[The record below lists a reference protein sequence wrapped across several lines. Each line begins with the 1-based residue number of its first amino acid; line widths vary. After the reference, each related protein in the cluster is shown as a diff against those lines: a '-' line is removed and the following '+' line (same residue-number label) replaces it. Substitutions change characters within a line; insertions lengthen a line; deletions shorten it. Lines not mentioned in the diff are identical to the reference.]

1 MTSDKAELPQL
12 AAFPVISTE
21 KTRFG
26 DTDAFGHINNAVIS
40 TFLESGRSEL
50 LRVGGEIA
58 AAKGCHFLL
67 ASVTIDFR
75 GELNW
80 PGEVVIG
87 SRVTK
92 LGRTSLGFDQA
103 IFQQGGCR
111 VVSRSTLVQVNA
123 ELKTSAELTSEARAH
138 FATLCGG
145 AAGSVTGQ

>member
-1 MTSDKAELPQL
+1 VASERGALPELDD
-12 AAFPVISTE
+12 FPVTTTE

-50 LRVGGEIA
+50 LRIGGEIA

-75 GELNW
+75 GEVNW

-92 LGRTSLGFDQA
+92 IGRTSLGFDQA
-103 IFQQGGCR
+103 IFQQGSCR
-111 VVSRSTLVQVNA
+111 VVSVSTLVQVSA
-123 ELKTSAELTSEARAH
+123 ELKTSVELTAEARAH
-138 FATLCGG
+138 FAALCGG
-145 AAGSVTGQ
+145 TA